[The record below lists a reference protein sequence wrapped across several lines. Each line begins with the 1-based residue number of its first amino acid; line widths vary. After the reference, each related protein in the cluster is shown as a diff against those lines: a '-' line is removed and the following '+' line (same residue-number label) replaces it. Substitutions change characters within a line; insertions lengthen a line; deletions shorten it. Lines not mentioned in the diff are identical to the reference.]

1 MNIYIIIF
9 LVVLSIII
17 CIKYA
22 KNNNVDNNNNIEN
35 FNLLDTGIHTNDCYS
50 KSIEECGNY
59 SNCGIALIDGRKV
72 CNFGDEEGPY
82 FNVGTKF
89 QKWAYKDKYD
99 KFIFNETDEMKATDI
114 WSTFYPQ
121 IYDVF
126 FPSPVTN
133 AALF

>member
-1 MNIYIIIF
+1 MNLNIIIF
-9 LVVLSIII
+9 LIVLIVIIFGV
-17 CIKYA
+17 KYF
-22 KNNNVDNNNNIEN
+22 KSKKVEN

-89 QKWAYKDKYD
+89 QQWAYKDKYD
-99 KFIFNETDEMKATDI
+99 KHIFDEVDETKATDI

-126 FPSPVTN
+126 FPHPSVVST
-133 AALF
+133 LF